1 MPVLSVRHL
10 TRYRYRNPV
19 AFGDHRM
26 MLRPR
31 EGCDQR
37 LLSSTLLIAPTPVQ
51 LRYVQDVLG
60 NWIGVAHF
68 QGRASELSFESRFTL
83 DHTPLPAFGDQPGDL
98 DVIEAGRPFAYG
110 SDDLPDL
117 VQSIV
122 PQHDDPDGTL
132 TRWAQGFVKPR
143 GATSLQH
150 LLAEMTQ
157 AIYADFRYGKRFEQG
172 VQPPL
177 TTLATRGGTCRD
189 FAVLMIEAV
198 RRLGLAAQFVS
209 GYIHSPS
216 RKLVVADRALVE
228 RKGGGHTH
236 AWLRVYLPSCG
247 WVEFDP
253 TNGIVGNTDLIR
265 VAVVRDPRQ
274 APPVHGTWAGFP
286 TDYLGL
292 DVEVEVTSIEDHLAP
307 SLVTAFG

>member
-31 EGCDQR
+31 EGYDQR
-37 LLSSTLLIAPTPVQ
+37 LLSSELVIAPAPVQ

-60 NWIGVAHF
+60 NWIGVARFH
-68 QGRASELSFESRFTL
+68 GRASELSFESRFTL
-83 DHTPLPAFGDQPGDL
+83 DHTPQPAFGDQPGDL
-98 DVIEAGRPFAYG
+98 DVFEAGRPFAY
-110 SDDLPDL
+110 DAEELPDL
-117 VQSIV
+117 IASIQ

-132 TRWAQGFVKPR
+132 TRWALRFVKPS

-150 LLAEMTQ
+150 LLADMTQ
-157 AIYADFRYGKRFEQG
+157 AIYADFRYGKRFEHG
-172 VQPPL
+172 VQTPL
-177 TTLATRGGTCRD
+177 DTLERQGGTCRD
-189 FAVLMIEAV
+189 FAVLMMEAV

-209 GYIHSPS
+209 GYVHSPV
-216 RKLVVADRALVE
+216 RNLVQTART
-228 RKGGGHTH
+228 GGGHTH

-274 APPVHGTWAGFP
+274 APPVHGAWSGFP
-286 TDYLGL
+286 GDYLGM
-292 DVEVEVTSIEDHLAP
+292 DVEVDVTSLDGEDYLAP
-307 SLVTAFG
+307 AFSAFG